1 MTALAKGRIAPQSGT
16 AFEVKKGQL
25 LKITDPFGEQVC
37 DLMCYRLQDTEEWLS
52 SGRTLDYAGSW
63 LIRQGHVLYSNRS
76 NPMFTILKDTCG
88 RHDFLLTPCSL
99 EMFHKLYH
107 HQGHHPS
114 CHENLYTHLQPWGIG
129 PDRIFTT
136 FNIFMNVQ
144 LQPDGKLTVEPPMSK
159 AGDWILLRAEMDLIV
174 GLTACSAGQSNNG
187 RFKPIDWELLEPEQ
201 QALRL

>member
-1 MTALAKGRIAPQSGT
+1 MKELKKGRISPQSGT
-16 AFEVKKGQL
+16 AFELKRGQY
-25 LKITDPFGEQVC
+25 LKITDPEGEQVC
-37 DLMCYRLQDTEEWLS
+37 DLFCFNLHDREEWLS

-63 LIRQGHVLYSNRS
+63 LIGQGHTLYSNRS
-76 NPMFTILKDTCG
+76 NAMFSLLDDSCG

-114 CHENLYTHLQPWGIG
+114 CHENLYTHLQPWGIR
-129 PDRIFTT
+129 PDMISTT

-144 LQPDGKLTVEPPMSK
+144 LQPDGKLTVEPPLSK
-159 AGDWILLRAEMDLIV
+159 AGDSLLLRAETDLLV

-187 RFKPIDWELLEPEQ
+187 RFKPIDYLLYEE
-201 QALRL
+201 